1 MTATAKRN
9 ININKKQRIL
19 KGQEVT
25 YYRVINTFG
34 LELVEVITEKGSFD
48 IQVSLLN
55 KFFTI

>member
-55 KFFTI
+55 KF

>member
-1 MTATAKRN
+1 MTATAKRD
-9 ININKKQRIL
+9 ININKKQRIV

>member
-9 ININKKQRIL
+9 ININKKQRIV

>member
-1 MTATAKRN
+1 MKATANKN
-9 ININKKQRIL
+9 ININKEQRIL